1 MKKLLVLAMAITFAI
16 GLTACSGTNN
26 GGTKKKTTTTTQT
39 DVKKPLVKFYM
50 DLTKKINAKD
60 ADLNAYEAAPEASLK
75 AKASDSAAAV
85 ASEIKAT
92 QIPKELSKQKA
103 DLNVAL
109 KDIAD
114 SYQAKA
120 DELKKASPSLDAA
133 NATFTKGVDELGKV
147 FESVKLFK
155 PDLGKEVN

>member
-1 MKKLLVLAMAITFAI
+1 
-16 GLTACSGTNN
+16 
-26 GGTKKKTTTTTQT
+26 
-39 DVKKPLVKFYM
+39 
-50 DLTKKINAKD
+50 
-60 ADLNAYEAAPEASLK
+60 
-75 AKASDSAAAV
+75 
-85 ASEIKAT
+85 
-92 QIPKELSKQKA
+92 
-103 DLNVAL
+103 L

-155 PDLGKEVN
+155 PDLGKGVN